1 MDEEFELRLAG
12 RFEASRPRL
21 RAMAYRMLGS
31 LSDADDAVQEGWL
44 HAARATTRGG
54 ADDVANLE
62 GWFTTIVARVCLDML
77 RSRKSRREEPLDPD
91 VVLHSDAVASPSGIP
106 LTVRGAAAVA
116 GGARAASERAR
127 YGSIA
132 LVNGAP
138 GLIMAPRGRLL
149 IALAFTFSG
158 DKISQ
163 IDVIGD
169 PDRLAAL
176 DLALLD

>member
-1 MDEEFELRLAG
+1 MTEAFIA
-12 RFEASRPRL
+12 ASR
-21 RAMAYRMLGS
+21 
-31 LSDADDAVQEGWL
+31 
-44 HAARATTRGG
+44 GG
-54 ADDVANLE
+54 DLE
-62 GWFTTIVARVCLDML
+62 GLIAV
-77 RSRKSRREEPLDPD
+77 LDPD
-91 VVLHSDAVASPSGIP
+91 VVLHSDAVASPSGAA

-116 GGARAASERAR
+116 GGARAASARAR

-138 GLIMAPRGRLL
+138 GLIMAPRGRLM

-163 IDVIGD
+163 IDVIAD